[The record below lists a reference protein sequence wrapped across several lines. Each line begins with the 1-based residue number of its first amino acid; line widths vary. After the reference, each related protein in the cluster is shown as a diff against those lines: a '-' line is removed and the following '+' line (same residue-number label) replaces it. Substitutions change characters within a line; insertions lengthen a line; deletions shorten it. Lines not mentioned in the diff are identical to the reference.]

1 MSFEKPM
8 TENQK
13 MNGNKLYKFMK
24 NNDVVTKEQM
34 LDCLG
39 WDKSKDRQ
47 WRDLISC
54 IAKRVPVIS
63 TSDSKGYKIA
73 QTKQDLKDVVHQWK
87 ELDSRI
93 EELQKRREPL
103 IKFYEE
109 NSKWINLLLII
120 WQIVNIYI

>member
-13 MNGNKLYKFMK
+13 MNGNKLYRFMK

-39 WDKSKDRQ
+39 WDKTKDRQ
-47 WRDLISC
+47 LRDLISC
-54 IAKRVPVIS
+54 IAKKVPVIS

-73 QTKQDLKDVVHQWK
+73 QTKKDMKDVIHQWK
-87 ELDSRI
+87 ELDCR
-93 EELQKRREPL
+93 KD
-103 IKFYEE
+103 
-109 NSKWINLLLII
+109 
-120 WQIVNIYI
+120 

>member
-13 MNGNKLYKFMK
+13 INGNKLYKFMK
-24 NNDVVTKEQM
+24 NNDIVTKEQM

-39 WDKSKDRQ
+39 WDKTKDRQ
-47 WRDLISC
+47 LRDLISC

-109 NSKWINLLLII
+109 NSK
-120 WQIVNIYI
+120 